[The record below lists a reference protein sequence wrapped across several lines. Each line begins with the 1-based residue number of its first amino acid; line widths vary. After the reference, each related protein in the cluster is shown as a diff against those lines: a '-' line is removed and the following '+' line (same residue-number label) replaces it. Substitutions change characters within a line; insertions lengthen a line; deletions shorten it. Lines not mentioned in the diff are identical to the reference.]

1 MPYICSMNF
10 KLGKSMKEFI
20 GKMTVRDFVKAGI
33 LISGIIGS
41 LFSLTDLGMD
51 INGREKKEG

>member
-1 MPYICSMNF
+1 MNF